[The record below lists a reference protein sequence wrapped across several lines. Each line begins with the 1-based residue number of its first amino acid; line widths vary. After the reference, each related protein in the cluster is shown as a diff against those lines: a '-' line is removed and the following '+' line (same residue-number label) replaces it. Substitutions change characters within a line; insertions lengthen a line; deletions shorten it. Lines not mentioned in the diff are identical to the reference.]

1 MYSWCQPFTGLTSL
15 SEILIVMK
23 KILYVTDALNLHLE
37 NLEFAGY
44 ICGLA
49 QSKLLAVFLENDELE
64 MRTES
69 MIRTAAVNAGLNV
82 TEETLSLKQHTCDTN
97 IQRFKTACETKGIDC
112 AVHRD
117 RGNPLAEIILESRYA
132 DLLLLDVTTT
142 FSANNEGTP
151 TDFVKDVMSNAE
163 CPVMLMPE
171 RFNGVGEIVFTYDGK
186 PSSIHAIKQFTY
198 LFPQLKEL
206 KTVVVSVNPEEVSP
220 EERYKFREWM
230 HAHYNYL
237 DFLSSEGNVKMGLVE
252 LLLDR
257 NKSIVVMGAYGRS
270 MISNFF
276 SPSHANPVIKVISQ
290 AVFIAHN

>member
-171 RFNGVGEIVFTYDGK
+171 SFNGVGEIVFTYDGK

>member
-1 MYSWCQPFTGLTSL
+1 
-15 SEILIVMK
+15 MK

-163 CPVMLMPE
+163 CPVMLIPE
-171 RFNGVGEIVFTYDGK
+171 SFNGVGEIVFTYDGK

>member
-1 MYSWCQPFTGLTSL
+1 
-15 SEILIVMK
+15 MK
-23 KILYVTDALNLHLE
+23 KILYVTDALDLHLD
-37 NLEFAGY
+37 NLDFAGY
-44 ICGLA
+44 ICELA
-49 QSKLLAVFLENDELE
+49 QSKLLAVFLENDESE
-64 MRTES
+64 MRTDS

-82 TEETLSLKQHTCDTN
+82 TEEPLSLKQHTCDTN
-97 IQRFKTACETKGIDC
+97 IQRFKTACEIKGIDC
-112 AVHRD
+112 VVHRD
-117 RGNPLAEIILESRYA
+117 RGNPLSELILESRYA
-132 DLLLLDVTTT
+132 DLLLLNVSTT
-142 FSANNEGTP
+142 FSPNNEGTP

-163 CPVMLMPE
+163 CPVMLMPAS
-171 RFNGVGEIVFTYDGK
+171 FNGIGEIVFTYDGK

-198 LFPQLKEL
+198 LFPQLNEL

-252 LLLDR
+252 LLFDR
-257 NKSIVVMGAYGRS
+257 DKSIVVMGAYGRS
-270 MISNFF
+270 MISNFL

>member
-82 TEETLSLKQHTCDTN
+82 TEETLSLKQHTCDSN

-171 RFNGVGEIVFTYDGK
+171 SFNGVGEIVFTYDGK

-276 SPSHANPVIKVISQ
+276 SPSHANPVIKMISQ